1 MENIKTVSFGCDH
14 GGYPF
19 KEDVIAHLKGLGFE
33 VIDCGTFSKESCNY
47 PEQAFK
53 AATAVSEGKAQAG
66 VLICSSGEGVCI
78 CANKVKGVI
87 CGLAY
92 NDDVS
97 HLMVAHNHANMI
109 AFGGAYMT
117 LEEILHRIDIFFNS
131 SHDEGRHQRRVDLIK
146 AYEEIH
152 SK

>member
-1 MENIKTVSFGCDH
+1 MENIKTVSIVIEN

-19 KEDVIAHLKGLGFE
+19 KEDVIANLKGMGFE

-109 AFGGAYMT
+109 AFGQKIIGDGLM
-117 LEEILHRIDIFFNS
+117 LEIVDTFLHTEF
-131 SHDEGRHQRRVDLIK
+131 EGGRHQRRVDKIS
-146 AYEEIH
+146 AIEEKYSH
-152 SK
+152 